1 MTTSSFAK
9 VALVKDDYALVINK
23 GSRDGVKAGDT
34 FTIFRIGDEIIDPEN
49 NESLGYLE
57 EVLAKVSATHV
68 QEKMTTVISVDFDSE
83 PGRTE
88 IKKISKSNTMT
99 LIGAIAGLGPQE
111 VTTTIPGDK
120 RRKRVVNVRIGDCVS
135 KAR

>member
-9 VALVKDDYALVINK
+9 VALIKDDYELVINK
-23 GSRDGVKAGDT
+23 GSKDGVKVGDI
-34 FTIFRIGDEIIDPEN
+34 FTIFRVGNEIIDPES

-57 EVLAKVSATHV
+57 DVLAKVSATHV
-68 QEKMTTVISVDFDSE
+68 QEKMTTVISAEFDSE

-88 IKKISKSNTMT
+88 IKKISKSNSMT
-99 LIGAIAGLGPQE
+99 LLGAISGLGPQE

-120 RRKRVVNVRIGDCVS
+120 IRKRIVHVHIGDCVS
-135 KAR
+135 KGR